1 MKKPP
6 PQEIPDTCIC
16 GLDWHPRCKL
26 HGEDSEDY
34 KKWDRDVARDKGEGF
49 RCRTLGETMTTKTG
63 WLGPEE
69 WETFSRLFEKRE
81 GTNYYDV
88 REQAIMLLSTEMAEK
103 VRENQKFGISD
114 ILSLIFYERNPPLSE
129 KP

>member
-1 MKKPP
+1 
-6 PQEIPDTCIC
+6 
-16 GLDWHPRCKL
+16 
-26 HGEDSEDY
+26 
-34 KKWDRDVARDKGEGF
+34 
-49 RCRTLGETMTTKTG
+49 MTTKTG

>member
-1 MKKPP
+1 
-6 PQEIPDTCIC
+6 
-16 GLDWHPRCKL
+16 
-26 HGEDSEDY
+26 
-34 KKWDRDVARDKGEGF
+34 
-49 RCRTLGETMTTKTG
+49 MTTKTG

-69 WETFSRLFEKRE
+69 WETFSELFEKRE

-88 REQAIMLLSTEMAEK
+88 REQAIMLLSSEMADK

-114 ILSLIFYERNPPLSE
+114 ILSLVFYERNPPHLSE